1 MFKVC
6 KNFSDISLSVG
17 SCTECASATLVVAD
31 NFTKWVEA
39 FALPKQEATMIANKL
54 VEEVI
59 CRYGVPRELH
69 SDQGSNFQSKV
80 MAEVCRLL
88 GIQKTRTTLYNPK
101 SDGLV
106 ERFNQTLLDTM
117 AKLLTLRKSH
127 RNWDQVLPFAL
138 MAYRSAVQEST
149 GETPNML
156 MLGREVNTPT
166 ECWWT
171 NLQTG
176 QISTPIM

>member
-1 MFKVC
+1 
-6 KNFSDISLSVG
+6 
-17 SCTECASATLVVAD
+17 
-31 NFTKWVEA
+31 
-39 FALPKQEATMIANKL
+39 
-54 VEEVI
+54 
-59 CRYGVPRELH
+59 
-69 SDQGSNFQSKV
+69 

-88 GIQKTRTTLYNPK
+88 GIQKTRTTPYNPK

-106 ERFNQTLLDTM
+106 ERFNRTLLDIM
-117 AKLLTLRKSH
+117 AKLLTPQKSH

-166 ECWWT
+166 EMLVDKPPDWPDLNTDYARW
-171 NLQTG
+171 L
-176 QISTPIM
+176 